1 MMDRFEAAAKAG
13 FKGVEFHFPYR
24 WPARELADRNAGQGL
39 QQVQINAPAGDWE
52 AGERGLAGLPGRDE
66 EFRDSIGLAIDYA
79 SALGCPLVHVMAG
92 VLPGDIGR
100 ERAME
105 TFADNLYFA
114 ATACA
119 EEGIGVLIEP
129 LNAQDVPGYLIGH
142 TVQAKLVID
151 VVGHDNLF
159 MQYDIYH
166 GAMNGEDLLAAI
178 EENLDR
184 IRHMQVAGA
193 PGRHEPEDGDID
205 YGALFETIDG
215 LGYGGWIGCE
225 YRPRAGTVEGLGWA
239 SAYGIG

>member
-1 MMDRFEAAAKAG
+1 
-13 FKGVEFHFPYR
+13 
-24 WPARELADRNAGQGL
+24 
-39 QQVQINAPAGDWE
+39 
-52 AGERGLAGLPGRDE
+52 
-66 EFRDSIGLAIDYA
+66 
-79 SALGCPLVHVMAG
+79 MAG
-92 VLPGDIGR
+92 VLPGDLGR

-105 TFADNLYFA
+105 TFADNLYFT

-129 LNAQDVPGYLIGH
+129 LNAEDVPGYLIGH
-142 TVQAKLVID
+142 TVQAKSVID
-151 VVGHDNLF
+151 VVRHDNLF
-159 MQYDIYH
+159 LQYDLYH

-193 PGRHEPEDGDID
+193 TGRHEPKDGDID
-205 YGALFETIDG
+205 YGALIEAIDG

-239 SAYGIG
+239 AAYGIG

>member
-1 MMDRFEAAAKAG
+1 M
-13 FKGVEFHFPYR
+13 P
-24 WPARELADRNAGQGL
+24 GQ
-39 QQVQINAPAGDWE
+39 E
-52 AGERGLAGLPGRDE
+52 E

-79 SALGCPLVHVMAG
+79 LALGCPLVHVMAG
-92 VLPGDIGR
+92 VLPGDLGR

-105 TFADNLYFA
+105 TFADNLYFT

-129 LNAQDVPGYLIGH
+129 LNAEDVPGYLIGH
-142 TVQAKLVID
+142 TVQAKSVID
-151 VVGHDNLF
+151 VVRHDNLF
-159 MQYDIYH
+159 LQYDLYH

-193 PGRHEPEDGDID
+193 TGRHEPKDGDID
-205 YGALFETIDG
+205 YGALIEAIDG

-239 SAYGIG
+239 AAYGIG

>member
-1 MMDRFEAAAKAG
+1 
-13 FKGVEFHFPYR
+13 
-24 WPARELADRNAGQGL
+24 
-39 QQVQINAPAGDWE
+39 
-52 AGERGLAGLPGRDE
+52 
-66 EFRDSIGLAIDYA
+66 
-79 SALGCPLVHVMAG
+79 MAG
-92 VLPGDIGR
+92 VLPGDLGR

-105 TFADNLYFA
+105 TFADNLYFT

-119 EEGIGVLIEP
+119 EEGIGVLIES
-129 LNAQDVPGYLIGH
+129 LNAEDVPGYLIGH
-142 TVQAKLVID
+142 TVQAKSVID

-159 MQYDIYH
+159 LQYDLYH

-193 PGRHEPEDGDID
+193 TGRHEPKDGDID
-205 YGALFETIDG
+205 YGALIEAIDG

-239 SAYGIG
+239 AAYGIG